1 MQPARIF
8 FVEMMGVPGSYD
20 ASVYDNLEDG
30 DQEGLWFVKKYGG
43 VPGISIQT
51 RNVCIGEA
59 LPRPDE
65 ADAVVLAGTYNSV
78 HDHTFWQQEV
88 LAWFPVIRES
98 RVPVLGICGSHQLL
112 GHYFGAEVE
121 PIRQGPYAGTFA
133 TSLTE
138 AGLASPLLKGIAD
151 GDCFHYANA
160 EHVTEAPPAGVLLA
174 HSGNVPVAA
183 LDFGGHWYSTQFHPE
198 STVQSLGT
206 IWRNTR
212 PALCRNYFDTRAGD
226 RLVRNFFKIVT
237 EQAG

>member
-1 MQPARIF
+1 MTLRFMTTLRMATRK
-8 FVEMMGVPGSYD
+8 
-20 ASVYDNLEDG
+20 AC
-30 DQEGLWFVKKYGG
+30 GLSKKYGG

-138 AGLASPLLKGIAD
+138 AGPGLPPAQRHLPMVTVSITPTPNMSPRP
-151 GDCFHYANA
+151 
-160 EHVTEAPPAGVLLA
+160 PPAGVLLA

-226 RLVRNFFKIVT
+226 RLVRKLFQNRHGTGGLNHSRWLHLIFPGI
-237 EQAG
+237 